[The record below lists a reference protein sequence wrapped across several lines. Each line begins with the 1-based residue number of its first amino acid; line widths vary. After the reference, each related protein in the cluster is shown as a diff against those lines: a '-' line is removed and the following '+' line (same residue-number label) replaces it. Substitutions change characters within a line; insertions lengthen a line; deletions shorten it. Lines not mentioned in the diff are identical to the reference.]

1 MAENSLPLKGTV
13 QETMLGPL
21 WARATFSKLYP
32 EVLNDQKAIEIIQKV
47 DYDFSEMQEYLEE
60 W

>member
-13 QETMLGPL
+13 QETMLGTL